1 MKRIIFLLVTITCFF
16 SCQRVSSIKEGEYR
30 IMSYSLQE
38 QAIKDSIPINSISM
52 PVIHFIDNKHVKI
65 VPDLLDTFH
74 DSVFTYT
81 LRNECIVLKGEKSS
95 HKFEYR
101 YDDSYESR
109 VTLTL
114 NVNSRYVSQL
124 DFVSFKDQK

>member
-1 MKRIIFLLVTITCFF
+1 MKRIFFLLVTITCFI

-30 IMSYSLQE
+30 IMSYSFKE
-38 QAIKDSIPINSISM
+38 QAIKDSIPINAISM
-52 PVIHFIDNKHVKI
+52 PVIYFIDNKHVKI
-65 VPDLLDTFH
+65 VPDLLDTFQ
-74 DSVFTYT
+74 DSVFTYS
-81 LRNECIVLKGEKSS
+81 LRNECIILKGEKST

-101 YDDSYESR
+101 YDDTYESR

-124 DFVSFKDQK
+124 DFVSFKDLK